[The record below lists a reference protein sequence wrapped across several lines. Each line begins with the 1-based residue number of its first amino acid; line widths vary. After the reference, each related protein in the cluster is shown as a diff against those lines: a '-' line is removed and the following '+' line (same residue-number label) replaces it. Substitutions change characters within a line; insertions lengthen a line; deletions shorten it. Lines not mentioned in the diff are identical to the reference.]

1 MNTSR
6 TFLKKFFLSHN
17 INWQLLVFLVLFL
30 NVKLLVKIAAVVLLY
45 CFRPGF
51 RFGFRW
57 KKPRLPLFYPIIIG
71 LALLN
76 AVFYQS
82 IFQKNYL
89 FVLLFGVGI
98 WMLCLLCS
106 HQVKAMVAATDT
118 DILYRTLAVYFVLN
132 AGVSAIQYLRIVLE
146 TGAINPFRYQGNYQK
161 YFISTGDYIK
171 GLSFDTSTTNAV
183 LNAFG
188 AVFFL
193 YTRNWLLLLL
203 CVGTLLVTGSN
214 LVNVVLYAIFLLL
227 FLFRSSREQ
236 KSMLVVCGALLA
248 VFVIKVS
255 PQNNQYVVNVLEK
268 AFRLNKKEKAN
279 PANETDVRNLPDAAL
294 TLEQRKEKTALV
306 YLDSLRKVIAERLA
320 KRATVT
326 PGFATNYLWAEK
338 LTIPEPSIHSAPFQS
353 RNDTSAYRLELLRLM
368 ASNPKFHTQDLQY
381 EQSSLPGKLLAA
393 LQTGAYLR
401 NHPQQLLMG
410 TGLGTFSSKMAFK
423 ATALQFAGGFPKQL
437 AYINPAF
444 SVNHLSLYTHF
455 FSKRANA
462 HSITNS
468 PNSVY
473 DQLLSEYGLPGL
485 AGFLL
490 FYVGFFA
497 KHYKRLTYG
506 LPLLFLL
513 LNVLFFDY
521 WFEQLSILV
530 VFELLLFLNL
540 KETAQA

>member
-6 TFLKKFFLSHN
+6 TFLKNFFSSHN

-30 NVKLLVKIAAVVLLY
+30 NVKLLVKIVAVVLLY

-57 KKPRLPLFYPIIIG
+57 KNPRLPLFYPIIIG

-76 AVFYQS
+76 AVYYQS

-89 FVLLFGVGI
+89 FVLLFGIGI

-118 DILYRTLAVYFVLN
+118 TILYRTLAVFFVLN

-161 YFISTGDYIK
+161 YFIRTGDYIK
-171 GLSFDTSTTNAV
+171 DLSFDTSTTNAV

-193 YTRNWLLLLL
+193 YTRNWLLLLI
-203 CVGTLLVTGSN
+203 CTCTLLVTGSN
-214 LVNVVLYAIFLLL
+214 LVNIVLYTTLLLL
-227 FLFRSSREQ
+227 FLFRSTREQ
-236 KSMLVVCGALLA
+236 KSMMVVCGALLA
-248 VFVIKVS
+248 VFVTKVS

-268 AFRLNKKEKAN
+268 ALRVNKKEKTN

-294 TLEQRKEKTALV
+294 TMEQRKEKTALAS
-306 YLDSLRKVIAERLA
+306 LDSLRKVVAERLA
-320 KRATVT
+320 KRSTAT
-326 PGFATNYLWAEK
+326 PSFATNYLWAEK
-338 LTIPEPSIHSAPFQS
+338 LTIPEPSIYSAPFQS

-368 ASNPKFHTQDLQY
+368 ASNPGFHTQDLQY
-381 EQSSLPGKLLAA
+381 EQSTLPGKLLAA

-401 NHPQQLLMG
+401 NHPQQLLTG

-423 ATALQFAGGFPKQL
+423 ATALQFAGGFPSQL

-444 SVNHLSLYTHF
+444 SVNHLSLYAHF

-485 AGFLL
+485 VSFLL

-530 VFELLLFLNL
+530 AFELLLFLNL
-540 KETAQA
+540 KEGTQA